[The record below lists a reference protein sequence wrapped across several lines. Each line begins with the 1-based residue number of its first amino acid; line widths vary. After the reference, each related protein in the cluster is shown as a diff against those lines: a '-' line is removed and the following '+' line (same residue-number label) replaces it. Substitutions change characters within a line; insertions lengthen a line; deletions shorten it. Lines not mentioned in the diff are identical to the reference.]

1 MILCELEKE
10 KFHGITYLMILLPQL
25 RMQER
30 S

>member
-1 MILCELEKE
+1 MILFELDK

-25 RMQER
+25 RMQEI